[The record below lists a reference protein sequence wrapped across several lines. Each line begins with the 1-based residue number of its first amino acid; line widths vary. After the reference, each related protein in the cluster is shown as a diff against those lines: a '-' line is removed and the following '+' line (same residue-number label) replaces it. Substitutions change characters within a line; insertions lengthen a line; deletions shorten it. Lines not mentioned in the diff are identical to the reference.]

1 MLATFAATPE
11 AQAPMFAELLAC
23 SNFSFL
29 RGASHPE
36 EMVDKANELELS
48 AIGICDRH
56 GIYGIVRAWARAKE
70 LGVKLIVGAELEVQL
85 GQGVEAAT
93 RPTVA
98 FLVED
103 TQGYRN
109 LCRLLT
115 LAHRDTPKG
124 EALLCLDKL
133 GYSDFTGLFA
143 LLPADSLLPAP
154 GLDLAAVQEQP
165 AFRFELL
172 QYLREVLGPRLY
184 LVAYRHRDARDAL
197 REAVVSEAQCR
208 CDIKVVAS
216 AKPRM
221 HSAERKSLADVVE
234 CIRRGTTLQAAGTQL
249 LANAEARLLS
259 DAEMRLRFRDH
270 PDWVDRTV
278 EVAERIRFDLGSLN
292 YYFPCAL
299 ELGQSADEKLER
311 LTWQGA
317 ARRYPDGVPH
327 NVDAQ
332 LRRELQLIAQMGMA
346 SYFLSTWEIVE
357 LARERR
363 ILCQGR
369 GSAANSAVCFVLGI
383 TAVDPARSS
392 LLFERFMSPE
402 RHEPPDIDVDFEHER
417 REEVIQAIYERYGR
431 DHAAMVSEVICYRGK
446 SALREVGKV
455 FGLSLDQVDRLSMT
469 ITGWDA
475 ADGVTEHLAEVG
487 LDQASH
493 ELQQVVGLASLLHG
507 FPRHLSIHVG
517 GFVLSA
523 RHLNEVAP
531 VEPGRMPGRTVIPW
545 DKDDIDALGF
555 FKVDVL
561 GLGMLTAIRKALA
574 LGFEDGLLRR
584 RADEVFDPIDVL
596 ARIPPEDPK
605 IYEMVSR
612 ADTVG
617 VFQIESRA
625 QMVMLPRLRPK
636 CFYDLVIEVAIVRP
650 GPIQGKMVHPYLRRR
665 NKEEPVRY
673 PHPELKVVLERTLGV
688 PLFQEQVMQ
697 IAIIGADYS
706 PGDADQLRRDMAAWK
721 KHGRLL
727 RHRERLLEG
736 FRKKGISDE
745 FGAALFNQIKG
756 FGEYGFPESHAASFA
771 LLVYSSAW
779 LKQRVPAHFTC
790 ALLNAQPMGFYS
802 PHSLIRDAQ
811 RHGVTVRDVDV
822 THSEWLSSLELRKP
836 ESQDDSPRRVLDNHE
851 SLEHTLHNRALR
863 LGLHQLT
870 GFGEQAAC
878 VLEEARRQRPFATI
892 DDLMQR
898 TRLERSKVELLAQA
912 GALEPL
918 MKGRRNAL
926 WAVRRPRRFGLFE
939 AAESQE
945 NRPQLSAL
953 PPVDTLRFDYATKQL
968 SVNDHPLKY
977 LRAWLKTR
985 KVVTTNDLFSLRH
998 HERAAVAGLVLC
1010 RQKPYT
1016 AKGIM
1021 FMTVEDE
1028 VGVANL
1034 IVMPDVQDK
1043 YGLLLRQVGIIL
1055 AFGKVERSRTQRPS
1069 ETPVVHLKVEAIERL
1084 DRLPQAL
1091 RGMSRNFH

>member
-1 MLATFAATPE
+1 
-11 AQAPMFAELLAC
+11 MFAELFAC
-23 SNFSFL
+23 TNFSFL

-36 EMVDKANELELS
+36 EMVDKAHALGLT

-56 GIYGIVRAWARAKE
+56 GLYGIVRAYARAKE

-85 GQGVEAAT
+85 GNADPSSSH
-93 RPTVA
+93 PTVA

-133 GYSDFTGLFA
+133 GYSDFTGLLA
-143 LLPADSLLPAP
+143 LIPADSLLCEPAADP
-154 GLDLAAVQEQP
+154 SAVQEP
-165 AFRFELL
+165 PSLRLELF
-172 QYLREVLGPRLY
+172 QYLREVLGKRLY
-184 LVAYRHRDARDAL
+184 LVAYRHRDARSAL
-197 REAVVSEAQCR
+197 LDEVVAEVQCR
-208 CDIKVVAS
+208 CDIQVVAS

-221 HSAERKSLADVVE
+221 HSIERQSLADVLE

-249 LANAEARLLS
+249 LPNGEARLLS
-259 DAEMRLRFRDH
+259 DAELRLRFRDH

-278 EVAERIRFDLGSLN
+278 EVAQSIRFDLGSLN

-299 ELGQSADEKLER
+299 EPGESADEKLER

-317 ARRYPDGVPH
+317 QRRYPDGVPS
-327 NVDAQ
+327 NVEAQ
-332 LRRELQLIAQMGMA
+332 LERELALIAQMGMA

-446 SALREVGKV
+446 SALREVGKA

-493 ELQQVVGLASLLHG
+493 ELQQVVELARQLHG

-584 RADEVFDPIDVL
+584 HVDEAFDPIDVL

-665 NKEEPVRY
+665 NKEAPVIY

-697 IAIIGADYS
+697 IAIVGANYS
-706 PGDADQLRRDMAAWK
+706 AGDADQLRRDMAAWK

-745 FGAALFNQIKG
+745 FGEALFNQIKG

-771 LLVYSSAW
+771 LLVYASAW
-779 LKQRVPAHFTC
+779 LKYKVPAHFTC

-811 RHGVTVRDVDV
+811 RHSVSVRDVDV
-822 THSEWLSSLELRKP
+822 MHSEWLSTLELSVPVPANVSSEYKLR
-836 ESQDDSPRRVLDNHE
+836 H
-851 SLEHTLHNRALR
+851 RALR

-870 GFGEQAAC
+870 GFGEEAAR
-878 VLEEARRQRPFATI
+878 VLEETRRQRPFTDV

-898 TRLERSKVELLAQA
+898 TRLERGKIELLAQS

-918 MKGRRNAL
+918 LKGRRNAL

-939 AAESQE
+939 AAQSKE
-945 NRPQLSAL
+945 NVPELPAL
-953 PPVDTLRFDYATKQL
+953 PPVETLRFDYATKQL

-977 LRAWLKTR
+977 LRAWLETR

-1016 AKGIM
+1016 AKGIL

-1034 IVMPDVQDK
+1034 IVMPDVQEK

-1055 AFGKVERSRTQRPS
+1055 AFGEVERSRTKRPT
-1069 ETPVVHLKVEAIERL
+1069 ETPVVHLRVEAIERL

-1091 RGMSRNFH
+1091 RGMSRDFH

>member
-1 MLATFAATPE
+1 M
-11 AQAPMFAELLAC
+11 
-23 SNFSFL
+23 
-29 RGASHPE
+29 R
-36 EMVDKANELELS
+36 
-48 AIGICDRH
+48 
-56 GIYGIVRAWARAKE
+56 
-70 LGVKLIVGAELEVQL
+70 
-85 GQGVEAAT
+85 
-93 RPTVA
+93 
-98 FLVED
+98 
-103 TQGYRN
+103 
-109 LCRLLT
+109 
-115 LAHRDTPKG
+115 
-124 EALLCLDKL
+124 LDKL
-133 GYSDFTGLFA
+133 GYCDFTGLFA
-143 LLPADSLLPAP
+143 LLPADSLLAQPGVNATGVEAPAP
-154 GLDLAAVQEQP
+154 LLD
-165 AFRFELL
+165 
-172 QYLREVLGPRLY
+172 YLRCVFSKRLY
-184 LVAYRHRDARDAL
+184 LAAYRHRDARDAL
-197 REAVVSEAQCR
+197 RDAVVIEAECR
-208 CDIKVVAS
+208 YDIKVVAS

-221 HSAERKSLADVVE
+221 HTPERQSLADVLE

-249 LANAEARLLS
+249 LPNAEARLLS
-259 DAEMRLRFRDH
+259 DTQMRQRFFDH
-270 PDWVDRTV
+270 IDWV
-278 EVAERIRFDLGSLN
+278 ECSAELTERVRFDLGSLN
-292 YYFPCAL
+292 YCFPCAL
-299 ELGQSADEKLER
+299 EPGQSADEKLER

-317 ARRYPDGVPH
+317 ERRYPDGVPQA
-327 NVDAQ
+327 VEAQ
-332 LRRELQLIAQMGMA
+332 LKRELLLIAQMGMA
-346 SYFLSTWEIVE
+346 SYFLSTSEIVE

-383 TAVDPARSS
+383 TAVDPARSR

-446 SALREVGKV
+446 SALREVGKA

-475 ADGVTEHLAEVG
+475 IDGVPEHLAEVG
-487 LDQASH
+487 LDQASR
-493 ELQQVVGLASLLHG
+493 ELQQVVLLARQLHG

-584 RADEVFDPIDVL
+584 HAGEAFDPIDVL
-596 ARIPPEDPK
+596 ARIPPEEPQV
-605 IYEMVSR
+605 YEMISR

-625 QMVMLPRLRPK
+625 QMVMLPRLRPQ

-665 NKEEPVRY
+665 NREAPIRY
-673 PHPELKVVLERTLGV
+673 PHPELKAVLERTLGV

-697 IAIIGADYS
+697 IAIIGANYS

-727 RHRERLLEG
+727 RHRERLLDG
-736 FRKKGISDE
+736 FRKKGISDD
-745 FGAALFNQIKG
+745 FGEALFNQIKG

-771 LLVYSSAW
+771 LLVYASAW
-779 LKQRVPAHFTC
+779 LKHKVPAHFTC
-790 ALLNAQPMGFYS
+790 ALLNAQPLGFYS

-811 RHGVTVRDVDV
+811 RHGVRVRDVDV
-822 THSEWLSSLELRKP
+822 TKSEWLSTLESVRP
-836 ESQDDSPRRVLDNHE
+836 EANDE
-851 SLEHTLHNRALR
+851 SLERRLRNRTLR

-870 GFGEQAAC
+870 GFGEQASR
-878 VLEEARRQRPFATI
+878 VIEEVRRQRPFANI
-892 DDLMQR
+892 DDLIQR
-898 TRLERSKVELLAQA
+898 TRLERGKVEVLAQA

-926 WAVRRPRRFGLFE
+926 WAVRRPRRYGLFE
-939 AAESQE
+939 AAATKEQH
-945 NRPQLSAL
+945 PALPAL
-953 PPVDTLRFDYATKQL
+953 PPVETLRFDYATKQL
-968 SVNDHPLKY
+968 SVTDHPLTY
-977 LRAWLKTR
+977 LRGWLKKR
-985 KVVTTNDLFSLRH
+985 NVVTTNDLFSLRH
-998 HERAAVAGLVLC
+998 HEQAAVAGMVLC

-1016 AKGIM
+1016 AKGIL

-1034 IVMPDVQDK
+1034 IVMPDVQEK

-1055 AFGKVERSRTQRPS
+1055 AFGKVERSRTKHAT
-1069 ETPVVHLKVEAIERL
+1069 ETPVVHLRVEAIERL

-1091 RGMSRNFH
+1091 HGMSRDFR

>member
-1 MLATFAATPE
+1 
-11 AQAPMFAELLAC
+11 
-23 SNFSFL
+23 
-29 RGASHPE
+29 
-36 EMVDKANELELS
+36 
-48 AIGICDRH
+48 
-56 GIYGIVRAWARAKE
+56 
-70 LGVKLIVGAELEVQL
+70 
-85 GQGVEAAT
+85 
-93 RPTVA
+93 
-98 FLVED
+98 
-103 TQGYRN
+103 
-109 LCRLLT
+109 
-115 LAHRDTPKG
+115 
-124 EALLCLDKL
+124 
-133 GYSDFTGLFA
+133 
-143 LLPADSLLPAP
+143 
-154 GLDLAAVQEQP
+154 
-165 AFRFELL
+165 
-172 QYLREVLGPRLY
+172 
-184 LVAYRHRDARDAL
+184 
-197 REAVVSEAQCR
+197 
-208 CDIKVVAS
+208 
-216 AKPRM
+216 
-221 HSAERKSLADVVE
+221 
-234 CIRRGTTLQAAGTQL
+234 
-249 LANAEARLLS
+249 
-259 DAEMRLRFRDH
+259 
-270 PDWVDRTV
+270 
-278 EVAERIRFDLGSLN
+278 
-292 YYFPCAL
+292 
-299 ELGQSADEKLER
+299 
-311 LTWQGA
+311 
-317 ARRYPDGVPH
+317 
-327 NVDAQ
+327 
-332 LRRELQLIAQMGMA
+332 
-346 SYFLSTWEIVE
+346 
-357 LARERR
+357 
-363 ILCQGR
+363 
-369 GSAANSAVCFVLGI
+369 
-383 TAVDPARSS
+383 
-392 LLFERFMSPE
+392 
-402 RHEPPDIDVDFEHER
+402 
-417 REEVIQAIYERYGR
+417 
-431 DHAAMVSEVICYRGK
+431 
-446 SALREVGKV
+446 
-455 FGLSLDQVDRLSMT
+455 MT

-487 LDQASH
+487 LDQASR
-493 ELQQVVGLASLLHG
+493 ELQQVVELSRQLHG

-584 RADEVFDPIDVL
+584 HADEVFDPIDVL
-596 ARIPPEDPK
+596 ARIPAEDPK
-605 IYEMVSR
+605 VYEMVSR

-625 QMVMLPRLRPK
+625 QMVMLPRLRPQ

-665 NKEEPVRY
+665 NKEAPVNY

-697 IAIIGADYS
+697 IAIVGANYS
-706 PGDADQLRRDMAAWK
+706 AGDADQLRRDMAAWK

-745 FGAALFNQIKG
+745 FGEALFNQIKG

-779 LKQRVPAHFTC
+779 LKYQVPAHFTC

-822 THSEWLSSLELRKP
+822 TQSEWLSTLEASNPALK
-836 ESQDDSPRRVLDNHE
+836 SE
-851 SLEHTLHNRALR
+851 SLQRILDEPLLLERALRNRALR

-870 GFGEQAAC
+870 GFGEQAAR
-878 VLEEARRQRPFATI
+878 VLEEARRQRPFSDI
-892 DDLMQR
+892 DDLIQR
-898 TRLERSKVELLAQA
+898 TRLERSKIELLAQA

-939 AAESQE
+939 ATAPKEHQPE
-945 NRPQLSAL
+945 LTTL
-953 PPVDTLRFDYATKQL
+953 PSVETLRFDYATKQL

-985 KVVTTNDLFSLRH
+985 KAVTTNDLFSLRH

-1016 AKGIM
+1016 AKGIL

-1034 IVMPDVQDK
+1034 IVMPDVQEK

-1055 AFGKVERSRTQRPS
+1055 AFGKVERSHTRRPT

-1091 RGMSRNFH
+1091 RGMSRDFH

>member
-1 MLATFAATPE
+1 
-11 AQAPMFAELLAC
+11 MFAELFAC
-23 SNFSFL
+23 TNFSLL

-36 EMVDKANELELS
+36 EMVDKASELGLS

-56 GIYGIVRAWARAKE
+56 GLYGIVRAWARARE

-85 GQGVEAAT
+85 GQGKGAASK
-93 RPTVA
+93 PTVA

-115 LAHRDTPKG
+115 LAHRESPKG
-124 EALLCLDKL
+124 EALLRLDKL
-133 GYSDFTGLFA
+133 GYCDFTGILA
-143 LLPADSLLPAP
+143 LLPADSLLVEPRLEP
-154 GLDLAAVQEQP
+154 SSMLEEPPQSLD
-165 AFRFELL
+165 LL
-172 QYLREVLGPRLY
+172 QYLREVFKSRLY
-184 LVAYRHRDARDAL
+184 LVAVRHRDAQDAL
-197 REAVVSEAQCR
+197 REAVVIESARR
-208 CDIKVVAS
+208 CDIKIVAS

-221 HSAERKSLADVVE
+221 HTAERKSLADVLE
-234 CIRRGTTLQAAGTQL
+234 CIRRGTTLQVAGTQL
-249 LANAEARLLS
+249 LPNAEARLFS
-259 DAEMRLRFRDH
+259 DAEMRQRFRDH
-270 PDWVDRTV
+270 LDWVDQTT
-278 EVAERIRFDLGSLN
+278 ELAERIRFDLGTLK

-299 ELGQSADEKLER
+299 KPGETADAKLDR

-317 ARRYPDGVPH
+317 ERRYPDGVPPG
-327 NVDAQ
+327 VVAQ
-332 LRRELQLIAQMGMA
+332 LRRELTLIAQMGMA

-369 GSAANSAVCFVLGI
+369 GSAANSAVCYVLGI

-402 RHEPPDIDVDFEHER
+402 RREPPDIDVDFEHER

-431 DHAAMVSEVICYRGK
+431 AHAAMVSEVICYRGK
-446 SALREVGKV
+446 SALREVGKA

-475 ADGVTEHLAEVG
+475 ADGVSEHLAEVG
-487 LDQASH
+487 LDKASR
-493 ELQQVVGLASLLHG
+493 ELQQVVKLASQLHG

-523 RHLNEVAP
+523 RPLEEVSP
-531 VEPGRMPGRTVIPW
+531 VEPARMPGRTVIPW

-584 RADEVFDPIDVL
+584 HMDEAFDPIDVL
-596 ARIPPEDPK
+596 ARIPAEEPSV
-605 IYEMVSR
+605 YQMVSR

-625 QMVMLPRLRPK
+625 QMVMLPRLRPQ

-665 NKEEPVRY
+665 NKEAPVRY
-673 PHPELKVVLERTLGV
+673 PHPELKAVLERTLGV

-697 IAIIGADYS
+697 IAIIGANYS

-727 RHRERLLEG
+727 QHRERLLEG

-745 FGAALFNQIKG
+745 FGESLFNQIKG

-771 LLVYSSAW
+771 LLVYASAW
-779 LKQRVPAHFTC
+779 LKHNVPAHFTC

-822 THSEWLSSLELRKP
+822 TQSEWQSTLEWSKAEAGNGP
-836 ESQDDSPRRVLDNHE
+836 KQ
-851 SLEHTLHNRALR
+851 RALR
-863 LGLHQLT
+863 LGLHQLI
-870 GFGEQAAC
+870 GFGQEASR
-878 VLEEARRQRPFATI
+878 VIEEARRQRPFAHV
-892 DDLMQR
+892 DDLIQR
-898 TRLERSKVELLAQA
+898 TRLERSKIELLAQS
-912 GALEPL
+912 GALQAL
-918 MKGRRNAL
+918 IKGRRNAL
-926 WAVRRPRRFGLFE
+926 WAARRPRRFGLFE
-939 AAESQE
+939 AAESKE
-945 NRPQLSAL
+945 NMPQLPELQPMQA
-953 PPVDTLRFDYATKQL
+953 LRFDYATKQL
-968 SVNDHPLKY
+968 SVNDHPLRY
-977 LRAWLKTR
+977 LRAWLKAR
-985 KVVTTNDLFSLRH
+985 KVVKTTDLFSLGH
-998 HERAAVAGLVLC
+998 HAKAAVAGLVLC

-1016 AKGIM
+1016 AKGIL
-1021 FMTVEDE
+1021 FMTIEDE

-1034 IVMPDVQDK
+1034 VVMPDIQEK

-1055 AFGKVERSRTQRPS
+1055 AWGKVERSRTKRPT
-1069 ETPVVHLKVEAIERL
+1069 EVPVVHLKVETIERL

-1091 RGMSRNFH
+1091 RGMSRDFH

>member
-1 MLATFAATPE
+1 
-11 AQAPMFAELLAC
+11 MFAELFAC
-23 SNFSFL
+23 TNFSFL
-29 RGASHPE
+29 RGASHPQ
-36 EMVDKANELELS
+36 EMIDKANELELS

-56 GIYGIVRAWARAKE
+56 GLYGIVRAWARAKE
-70 LGVKLIVGAELEVQL
+70 LGVRLIVGAELEVQL
-85 GQGVEAAT
+85 GQAAEATT

-98 FLVED
+98 FLVQD
-103 TQGYRN
+103 SQGYRN

-133 GYSDFTGLFA
+133 GYADFTGLLA
-143 LLPADSLLPAP
+143 LLPTDSLLIEP
-154 GLDLAAVQEQP
+154 GLDLAAIREQP
-165 AFRFELL
+165 SLRLELL
-172 QYLREVLGPRLY
+172 QYLREVLNQRLY

-197 REAVVSEAQCR
+197 REEVVAELQCR
-208 CDIKVVAS
+208 CDIQVVAS

-221 HSAERKSLADVVE
+221 HSVERKSLADVLE

-249 LANAEARLLS
+249 LPNGEARLLS

-278 EVAERIRFDLGSLN
+278 EVAEGIRFDLGSLN

-299 ELGQSADEKLER
+299 EPGESADAKLDR

-327 NVDAQ
+327 TVDAQ
-332 LRRELQLIAQMGMA
+332 LRRELALIAQMGMA
-346 SYFLSTWEIVE
+346 SYFLSTWEVVE

-446 SALREVGKV
+446 SALREVGKA

-487 LDQASH
+487 LDQASR
-493 ELQQVVGLASLLHG
+493 ELQQVVDLARQLHG

-584 RADEVFDPIDVL
+584 HVDEVFDPIDVL
-596 ARIPPEDPK
+596 ARIPAEEPSV
-605 IYEMVSR
+605 YQMVSR

-625 QMVMLPRLRPK
+625 QMVMLPRLRPQ

-665 NKEEPVRY
+665 NKEAPVNY

-697 IAIIGADYS
+697 IAIVGANYS
-706 PGDADQLRRDMAAWK
+706 AGDADQLRRDMAAWK

-736 FRKKGISDE
+736 FRKKGISDA
-745 FGAALFNQIKG
+745 FGEALFNQIKG

-779 LKQRVPAHFTC
+779 LKYKVPAHFTC

-822 THSEWLSSLELRKP
+822 TKSEWLSTLEFA
-836 ESQDDSPRRVLDNHE
+836 
-851 SLEHTLHNRALR
+851 LHNRALR

-870 GFGEQAAC
+870 GFGEQAAR
-878 VLEEARRQRPFATI
+878 VIEETRRQRPFTDV
-892 DDLMQR
+892 DDLIQR
-898 TRLERSKVELLAQA
+898 TRLERGKIELLARA

-939 AAESQE
+939 AAAPKEHQPE
-945 NRPQLSAL
+945 LTAL
-953 PPVDTLRFDYATKQL
+953 PPVETLRFDYATKQL

-998 HERAAVAGLVLC
+998 HERTAVAGLVLC

-1016 AKGIM
+1016 AKGIL

-1034 IVMPDVQDK
+1034 VVMPDVQEK

-1055 AFGKVERSRTQRPS
+1055 AFGKVERSHTKRAT

-1084 DRLPQAL
+1084 DRLSQVL
-1091 RGMSRNFH
+1091 RGMSRDFH